1 MKTAWYL
8 RLSQDDVSECAIVV
22 GDRSRVCI
30 LQELM
35 TDVKVLNED
44 RGLLTVTGYFN
55 SVRIVVVAFG
65 MGAPIAAVVCHELID
80 LGVTKILR
88 LGTMMTLGETTLGDY
103 LLADTALSRDGTA
116 GTYVADKEV
125 FSADFDLNADIEQ
138 TLEKHGVTSRR
149 GHVVSCDGFYT
160 QMMSLDAEDAFAI
173 SSKQFSFEA
182 DGCIGMDMETAALFA
197 IGECFGIQVSSLCL
211 ATVGGNSQE
220 KMANE
225 ERTLA
230 EEELSLIGLQSIT
243 RRGRA

>member
-8 RLSQDDVSECAIVV
+8 RLSEDDVSECAIVV
-22 GDRSRVCI
+22 GDRSRVRI

-88 LGTMMTLGETTLGDY
+88 LGTMMTLGETKLGDY
-103 LLADTALSRDGTA
+103 VLADMAFSRDGTA
-116 GTYVADKEV
+116 ETYVTDKEL
-125 FSADFDLNADIEQ
+125 FSADVDLNEDIKQ
-138 TLEKHGVTSRR
+138 TLEVHGIESQR
-149 GHVVSCDGFYT
+149 GIVVSCDGFYT
-160 QMMSLDAEDAFAI
+160 QMMSLDAEDAFTI
-173 SSKQFSFEA
+173 SSKQISFEEN
-182 DGCIGMDMETAALFA
+182 GCIGMDMETAALFA
-197 IGECFGIQVSSLCL
+197 IGECFDIQVSSLCL
-211 ATVGGNSQE
+211 ATVVGNSQE
-220 KMANE
+220 KMENE

-230 EEELSLIGLQSIT
+230 EKELSIIGLQSIT
-243 RRGRA
+243 RRERA